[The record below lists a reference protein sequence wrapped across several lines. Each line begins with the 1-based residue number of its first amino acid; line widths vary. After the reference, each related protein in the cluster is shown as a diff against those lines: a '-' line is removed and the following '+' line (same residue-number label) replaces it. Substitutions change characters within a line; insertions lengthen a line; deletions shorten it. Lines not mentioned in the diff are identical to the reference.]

1 MKVLVASFLSLTLV
15 GTANGMTLESFKNQR
30 NTYENRTRVEVYL
43 IGIGQ
48 GFTEANA
55 ALNEGGQRALFC
67 PPEGYRLNTKNF
79 VDIIKNRANQ
89 LSLAKSEKVADVLL
103 DGLIELFPCQ
113 SSL

>member
-1 MKVLVASFLSLTLV
+1 MRALIACFLALTLL
-15 GTANGMTLESFKNQR
+15 GNAHGMTLESFQNQR

-55 ALNEGGQRALFC
+55 ALIEGGQSALFC
-67 PPEGYRLNTKNF
+67 PPDGYRLNTKNF
-79 VDIIKNRANQ
+79 VDIIKNRTNR

-103 DGLIELFPCQ
+103 DGLIEMFPC
-113 SSL
+113 